1 MNISISQPAK
11 DNLKFVRFVHLNLTI
26 LVIDWIQYFQK
37 RFLIYFLKRYK
48 KDEIKMNLI
57 FYIILTEHVQILPKG
72 FTLFSTRLNSIWLYS
87 ISKHM
92 LQKFRHIWNYLNNF
106 STENCFKKYVN
117 TKFGNFDNSIFR
129 ENLLEI

>member
-72 FTLFSTRLNSIWLYS
+72 FTLFSTRLNSKWLYS
-87 ISKHM
+87 ICKHM